1 MLPKKFDTTLALK
14 AIALTNRLN
23 GTGKRIAAA
32 LLDHFNRQT
41 GRCDPSYE
49 TMAKL
54 LSIHKRTVGRGVAT
68 LVKIK
73 FFRMITH
80 GGNNHCNSYQ
90 PNWELFRAQEESW
103 KRGRREHADRFAILE
118 MSSSAGQSCPSGGG
132 QSALQTYSNNLI
144 QLTCSATEQVMASA
158 EGQRPVGDLPANLV
172 SSLGVFAARI
182 ERRLGKAVY
191 HAWFR
196 DVHFVEATK
205 EKIIL
210 SALTRLAKS
219 RIEQRFESEVLECFC
234 PEYAHAVR
242 VEVVLRIP
250 PNQGR
255 D

>member
-23 GTGKRIAAA
+23 GTGKRIGAA

-54 LSIHKRTVGRGVAT
+54 LSIHRRTVGRGVT
-68 LVKIK
+68 SLVEIK
-73 FFRMITH
+73 FFKMITH

-90 PNWELFRAQEESW
+90 PNWELFRALEERW
-103 KRGRREHADRFAILE
+103 KRGRREHADRFASQE

-132 QSALQTYSNNLI
+132 QSALQTCSNNLI
-144 QLTCSATEQVMASA
+144 QLTCSGTDQVCASA
-158 EGQRPVGDLPANLV
+158 EVQRPIDDLPAN
-172 SSLGVFAARI
+172 SLNGLGIFGARI

-196 DVHFVEATK
+196 DVLLVEATK

-210 SALTRLAKS
+210 SAKTRFAKS

-234 PEYAHAVR
+234 PEYAHAMR
-242 VEVVLRIP
+242 VEVVLRTP